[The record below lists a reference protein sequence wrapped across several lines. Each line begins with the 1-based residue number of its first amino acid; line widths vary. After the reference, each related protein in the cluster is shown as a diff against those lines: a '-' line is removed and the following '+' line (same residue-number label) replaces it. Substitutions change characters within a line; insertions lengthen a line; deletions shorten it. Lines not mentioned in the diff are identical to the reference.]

1 MASRLSAGS
10 KQPCHASFSTAGIR
24 ARGACCPPLPAPW
37 AACTHQDT
45 RAFLRACPGECN
57 ASLHLC
63 IHFSICL
70 CLFLQTHKPE
80 KACSQQKLPVHTNL
94 HAGQWCSP
102 VLGVEALMF
111 PFTALQKIN
120 CFHAAM
126 CPGGQGLHRAHNDT
140 VCSQHPERS
149 AQMKACTAQHP
160 AALQHQAWLAG
171 RAGTACS
178 AQEPCPSTSQ
188 LPASAS
194 RPGLSTVPGLHQ
206 GKGTSLHTPPGQG
219 TKPSL
224 GLSASSECAWQ
235 KAAPVLWPPQSWQPG
250 LADEQLAGKGAGCA
264 LSSCSSACQPL
275 QALGH
280 GCTQLCQSAP
290 TSG

>member
-1 MASRLSAGS
+1 MASRLSARS
-10 KQPCHASFSTAGIR
+10 KQPCHTSFSTAGIR

-45 RAFLRACPGECN
+45 MAFLRACPGECN

-80 KACSQQKLPVHTNL
+80 KASSQQKLPVHTNL

-120 CFHAAM
+120 CFHAAL
-126 CPGGQGLHRAHNDT
+126 CPGGQGVHPAHSDT
-140 VCSQHPERS
+140 VCSQHPESS
-149 AQMKACTAQHP
+149 AHTKACTAQHP

-188 LPASAS
+188 QAWPQHSARAAPRKGHITAHTS
-194 RPGLSTVPGLHQ
+194 RTGNQTQPRAQCLIRVCLAESSPRALATPELAARPGR
-206 GKGTSLHTPPGQG
+206 
-219 TKPSL
+219 
-224 GLSASSECAWQ
+224 
-235 KAAPVLWPPQSWQPG
+235 
-250 LADEQLAGKGAGCA
+250 
-264 LSSCSSACQPL
+264 
-275 QALGH
+275 
-280 GCTQLCQSAP
+280 
-290 TSG
+290 